1 MEATQNA
8 NSNFKNRE
16 NRHRINENV
25 INFRRAAEELNSER
39 AAAII
44 TGIPRSTAQYHARR
58 RQQCDLDDTVLE
70 FFQSDSGLSFLNQLV
85 LAIEFVLSQ
94 SGHCGL
100 RLIQRLYELS
110 GLDRLV
116 ACSLGTLSQ
125 RNKHMESHLIAYG
138 RQQEAQLVAT
148 MPSDKAIT
156 CCLDETFPADICLV
170 GIEPVSNFIL
180 LEEMATKRDALTWKE
195 AIDKRLANLPV
206 KVIQVTS
213 DEARALINVTEQ
225 HLGAHHSPDLFH
237 VQQEVSKASA
247 APLRS
252 KAKKALAA
260 ADKTALVLE
269 TLKNQQ
275 SAYEGQ
281 ERKPVGRP
289 IDYARRQ
296 TEAEVVHA
304 TAIQEVEQAQCRQE
318 TVRKANKA
326 LGDSYHPFN
335 METGTERTPES
346 LLVELNQTFDLM
358 QGTVNEAGLSDNSL
372 KRIEKARRMIDPMVA
387 TLQFFWLMVQGRIK
401 LLALDS
407 ALEKVVVSVL
417 LPATYIEL
425 HATKA
430 KTADLRKQR
439 QATAALLYE
448 QLEQDTHWQ
457 SLPRNRQD
465 ELKKVAIAC
474 SQIFQ
479 RSSSNVEGRNGQLS
493 LHHHIYKNMST
504 RKLAAS
510 TVIHNYF
517 IQRQDGTTA
526 AERFFGKAPESLFRY
541 LLSVTDYPA
550 SPAKPRSVVRKL
562 NKAA

>member
-16 NRHRINENV
+16 NRRRINGNV
-25 INFRRAAEELNSER
+25 INFRRAAEALNSER
-39 AAAII
+39 AAATI

-85 LAIEFVLSQ
+85 LAIEFVLSEV
-94 SGHCGL
+94 GHCGL

-116 ACSLGTLSQ
+116 ACSLGALSQ

-138 RQQEAQLVAT
+138 RQQETRLVAT
-148 MPSDKAIT
+148 MPADKAIT
-156 CCLDETFPADICLV
+156 CCMDETFPSGICLV
-170 GIEPVSNFIL
+170 GIEPVANFIL
-180 LEEMATKRDALTWKE
+180 LEEMAANRNATTWADAM
-195 AIDKRLANLPV
+195 DKRLAHFPV
-206 KVIQVTS
+206 TIIQVTS
-213 DEARALINVTEQ
+213 DEAKALIHYTEQ
-225 HLGAHHSPDLFH
+225 HVGAHHSPDLFH

-252 KAKKALAA
+252 KVKKAVAA
-260 ADKTALVLE
+260 ADKIALALE
-269 TLKNQQ
+269 ALKNQQ
-275 SAYEGQ
+275 VAYEEQ

-326 LGDSYHPFN
+326 LGDSYHPFD
-335 METGTERTPES
+335 METGKERTPES
-346 LLVELNQTFDLM
+346 LRIELYQTFDLM
-358 QGTVNEAGLSDNSL
+358 QGAVKEAGLSDNSL
-372 KRIEKARRMIDPMVA
+372 KRIEKARRTINAMVA
-387 TLQFFWLMVQGRIK
+387 TLQFFWLMVQGRLK
-401 LLALDS
+401 SLALDGT
-407 ALEKVVVSVL
+407 LEKVVVSVL
-417 LPATYIEL
+417 LPAAYSEL

-439 QATAALLYE
+439 LATAARLYE
-448 QLEQDTHWQ
+448 QLEQDKHWQ

-465 ELKKVAIAC
+465 ELKKVAVAC
-474 SQIFQ
+474 VQIFQ

-550 SPAKPRSVVRKL
+550 SPAKSRSVVRKL